1 MIGLI
6 ELSGVGIVVLGG
18 VIALIIYNIPQLR
31 FLASHPLLAF
41 GSGIVIAYI
50 LDDFSESLT
59 SGDILVITVMIVTLI
74 VMIIPI
80 LRDWFKSRREK
91 LEKIEGKVSK
101 VENKISNIEGKLD
114 AILNLYPR
122 KNKNGN

>member
-1 MIGLI
+1 MLGLI
-6 ELSGVGIVVLGG
+6 ELSGVGVIVLGG

-59 SGDILVITVMIVTLI
+59 SSDILVIALMIVTLI
-74 VMIIPI
+74 VMLIPI

-91 LEKIEGKVSK
+91 LESMGDKVSNLEK
-101 VENKISNIEGKLD
+101 KISNLEGKLD
-114 AILNLYPR
+114 TVLNLYPR
-122 KNKNGN
+122 KK

>member
-6 ELSGVGIVVLGG
+6 ELSGVGIIVLGG

>member
-6 ELSGVGIVVLGG
+6 ELSGVGIIVLGG
-18 VIALIIYNIPQLR
+18 VISLIIYNIPQLR

-50 LDDFSESLT
+50 LDDFSEALT

-91 LEKIEGKVSK
+91 LENLGNKVNSL
-101 VENKISNIEGKLD
+101 ENKISNLEGKLD
-114 AILNLYPR
+114 TILNLYPR
-122 KNKNGN
+122 KK